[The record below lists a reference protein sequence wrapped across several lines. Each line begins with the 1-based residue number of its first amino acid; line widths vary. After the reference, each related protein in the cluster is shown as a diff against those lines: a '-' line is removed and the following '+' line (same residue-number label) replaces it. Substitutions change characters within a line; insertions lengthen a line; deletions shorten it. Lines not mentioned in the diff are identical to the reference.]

1 MTTVAGSPAVAAGVT
16 VTLIWLS
23 LIVNADTGVP
33 YPHTVS
39 SIDQSCGYGSHG
51 NSVSSPTTSPFTT
64 FNPVAAT
71 WSAIASRYRSGFT
84 SGKGGAPG
92 STFGLSFGS
101 TYGISR

>member
-1 MTTVAGSPAVAAGVT
+1 MTTVAGSPAIEAGVT

-23 LIVNADTGVP
+23 LIVSADTGAP
-33 YPHTVS
+33 YPHTAS

-71 WSAIASRYRSGFT
+71 WSAIAARYRSGSI
-84 SGKGGAPG
+84 SGGGGALF
-92 STFGLSFGS
+92 STFGLNAGA
-101 TYGISR
+101 T